1 MPRGAARAPGGPPF
15 AVRGPWHATV
25 PGLCPVASPRRL
37 PVMSGSR
44 SPTKFDRVQSAGAI
58 FLHSV
63 PRGHPVPPFAR
74 GGPGW
79 PLFALGGARRPRADR
94 RPLPRVVCKPWR
106 RPAPLAGGG
115 AGAYINSSR
124 DGAAADA
131 GGPSAGRTLRTGYR
145 DRRGR
150 ASYRQHYY
158 LGWLASARQ
167 APRRFLSLN
176 GR

>member
-1 MPRGAARAPGGPPF
+1 M
-15 AVRGPWHATV
+15 
-25 PGLCPVASPRRL
+25 
-37 PVMSGSR
+37 
-44 SPTKFDRVQSAGAI
+44 AGE
-58 FLHSV
+58 V
-63 PRGHPVPPFAR
+63 HPVPFRTRKLSPPAPMVLRSESVGEQDVADQRGAFSCAEGPPGPALCVGRAR
-74 GGPGW
+74 AA
-79 PLFALGGARRPRADR
+79 PLCVGRRAAAPRGSPSPA
-94 RPLPRVVCKPWR
+94 PRVVCKTWR